1 MRFSHALIPTLRDA
15 PKEAELISHKL
26 LIRAGFIRPVA
37 AGIYTLLPLGQKVR
51 LKIEKIIRE
60 EMDAIGGQ
68 EISMPIVQPA
78 ELWQESGRWYQYGPE
93 LVRFKDRSERELV
106 LATTHEEAVT
116 DLVRR
121 ELRSYRQVPLV
132 LYQIQ
137 TKFRD
142 EPRPRGGLIRVR
154 EFTMKDAYSF
164 HSTEEDLDAFY
175 PKIRQAYERIFKRCG
190 LDPVIVQGDPGLI
203 GGRDSHEFM
212 FLSNVGED
220 QVVLCEHCH
229 YAANREIAQ
238 MFKAPVNHTEPML
251 PLEEVATPECESIQS
266 LAEFLKIAPN
276 RTAKAVFYIAN
287 ETEFI
292 FALIRGDLEVSE
304 TKLAHV
310 MQARTLRT
318 ATEAEIRSIGAVP
331 GYASP
336 VGLPKQSV
344 VKIVV
349 DDSVINERN
358 LVSGANREGYHLKN
372 VNYRRDFIADVVADI
387 ALVREGDPCPNCRS
401 PLSMKNAIELGHI
414 FKLGTRYSEAM
425 GAKILTQDGSER
437 FLVMGCYGIGV
448 GRLMAAVVE
457 AHHDEKGIIWPEEI
471 APFHIAL
478 LVLNTDR
485 AEQTELADKLYAL
498 LCAVGFEVLYDDRSE
513 SAGVK
518 FNDADLI
525 GIPYRIVIGSRS
537 IANQTVEL
545 RRRRDGA
552 KRELSYAQGL
562 EALVHALKAE
572 LRAAQDTDSV

>member
-1 MRFSHALIPTLRDA
+1 MRFSQAFIPTLRDA
-15 PKEAELISHKL
+15 PKEAELISHNL
-26 LIRAGFIRPVA
+26 LIRAGFIRPLA
-37 AGIYTLLPLGQKVR
+37 AGIYTLLPLGQRVR

-116 DLVRR
+116 DIVRR
-121 ELRSYRQVPLV
+121 EIRSYRQVPVV

-142 EPRPRGGLIRVR
+142 EPRPRGGFIRAR

-164 HSTEEDLDAFY
+164 HSSEEDLDSFY
-175 PKIRQAYERIFKRCG
+175 PKIRHAYEKIFKRCG
-190 LDPVIVQGDPGLI
+190 LEPVIVQGDPGLI

-212 FLSNVGED
+212 LLSDAGED
-220 QVVLCEHCH
+220 QVVLCEQCR
-229 YAANREIAQ
+229 YAANRQIAKR
-238 MFKAPVNHTEPML
+238 FKAPVNHTEPML
-251 PLEEVATPECESIQS
+251 PLEEVATPGCESIQS
-266 LAEFLKIAPN
+266 LAEFLKITPE

-287 ETEFI
+287 ETEFV

-304 TKLAHV
+304 TKLAHAV
-310 MQARTLRT
+310 GARTLRS
-318 ATEAEIRSIGAVP
+318 ATEAEIRAIGAVP

-336 VGLPKQSV
+336 VGLPKQST

-349 DDSVINERN
+349 DDSVITERN
-358 LVSGANREGYHLKN
+358 LVSGANKEGFHLRN
-372 VNYRRDFIADVVADI
+372 VNYGRDFRADIIADV
-387 ALVREGDPCPNCRS
+387 ALVREGDPCPHCHG
-401 PLSMKNAIELGHI
+401 PLTLKNAIELGHI
-414 FKLGTRYSEAM
+414 FKPGTRYSQAM
-425 GAKILTQDGSER
+425 GAKILTQDGSEK
-437 FLVMGCYGIGV
+437 FLVMGCYGIGI
-448 GRLMAAVVE
+448 GRLMAAIVE

-498 LCAVGFEVLYDDRSE
+498 LGAAGFAVLYDDRSE

-525 GIPYRIVIGSRS
+525 GIPYRLVIGSRS
-537 IANQTVEL
+537 ITNQTIEL
-545 RRRRDGA
+545 KRRRDGT

-562 EALVHALKAE
+562 EAVMHALKAE
-572 LRAAQDTDSV
+572 LRAAPSR